1 MIVRLSFLAAAVTL
15 ISTNSLVLALS
26 AAEIPSD
33 LPVSSL
39 LQSAG
44 DLLKRG
50 ATSDALT
57 YYDVAISRDPKN
69 YLTFFKRG
77 ATYLSLGKTDKAEA
91 DFNKV
96 LSIKPDF
103 EGALLQRAKIK
114 SKFGEW
120 DAAKK
125 DFMAAGRKGQ
135 ELLELQE
142 AEGAAALAFEA
153 EKQGKWEDCIEQS
166 GTAIMTASLSLALR
180 QTRVHC
186 RFERGE
192 VLEGNGDLAHVL
204 QMQPGLTRPHLQ
216 ISSILFYALKD
227 TERGLAQIKKCLHSD
242 PDSKECSKLFR
253 REKQLDKVLAKIN
266 KYFEKKQFN
275 YGVKLL
281 IPSPDDQGLIADVKE
296 DVEKLRED
304 GIIPEKAPN
313 DLVSMVVEMAC
324 EAYYEM
330 NNHKKAKPFCDEA
343 LSMYEHS
350 LHGLLAKAHQQLEK
364 EDFDAC
370 VATLNLAK
378 EHHPHAQQL
387 PNLLNKAQI
396 ALKRSKTKDYYKVLG
411 VPNDA
416 DERQIKSAWRKMT
429 KVHHP
434 DKSVRN
440 GISKEDAEKKMASI
454 NEAYEVLSDPELRAR
469 FDRGD
474 DPNDNEQQRG
484 HPFHGSPF
492 GGGGGQQFVFP
503 GGFGGGG
510 QTFKFQAHAGGFP
523 FG

>member
-1 MIVRLSFLAAAVTL
+1 MITRLTFLAVAATL
-15 ISTNSLVLALS
+15 ISTNSLALALS

-50 ATSDALT
+50 ETSDALT
-57 YYDVAISRDPKN
+57 YYDVAISRDPNN

-96 LSIKPDF
+96 LTIKPNF
-103 EGALLQRAKIK
+103 EGALLQRAKIR
-114 SKFGEW
+114 SRAGEW
-120 DAAKK
+120 DAARR
-125 DFMAAGRKGQ
+125 DFIAAGKEHGQ

-153 EKQGKWEDCIEQS
+153 EKEGRWEECVEQA
-166 GTAIMTASLSLALR
+166 GTAIMTASKSLAVR

-192 VLEGNGDLAHVL
+192 VQEGISDLAHVL

-216 ISSILFYALKD
+216 ISSTLFYALRD
-227 TERGLAQIKKCLHSD
+227 TERGLVQIKKCLHSD

-253 REKQLDKVLAKIN
+253 REKQLDKVLAKVN
-266 KYFEKKQFN
+266 KYFEKKQFSF
-275 YGVKLL
+275 GVKLL
-281 IPSPDDQGLIADVKE
+281 IPSADEQGLIADVKE
-296 DVEKLRED
+296 DVKKLRED
-304 GIIPEKAPN
+304 GIIPDKAPN
-313 DLVSMVVEMAC
+313 ELVSRVVEMAC
-324 EAYYEM
+324 EAYFEM
-330 NNHKKAKPFCDEA
+330 DNHKRAKPLCDEA

-350 LHGLLAKAHQQLEK
+350 LHGLLEKAHQQLEE
-364 EDFDAC
+364 EDYDAC
-370 VATLNLAK
+370 VATLNLAN
-378 EHHPHAQQL
+378 EHHKDAHQL
-387 PNLLNKAQI
+387 PNLLQKAQI

-416 DERQIKSAWRKMT
+416 DERQIKAAWRKMT
-429 KVHHP
+429 KIHHP
-434 DKSVRN
+434 DKSIKN

-474 DPNDNEQQRG
+474 DPNGNERQSY
-484 HPFHGSPF
+484 PFHGSS
-492 GGGGGQQFVFP
+492 
-503 GGFGGGG
+503 FGGGG
-510 QTFKFQAHAGGFP
+510 QHFGFPGGFSGAGGGHSFKFQ